1 MPGPNDF
8 AAARVTD
15 AASVAS
21 ELALRRQAA
30 AGHYGAASHAVALS
44 AIREIISMSTTAL
57 TFAPREVSIER
68 RIDGTLVLSSPLEWT
83 PCDWRITDFLPR
95 WANAVPDRVFLA
107 QRNAKGGW
115 DEITYSEAWSQ
126 VQAVGQSL
134 IDMGA
139 KPADKLAVLSGNSIE
154 NAVISFAAMSIG
166 VILAPISPN
175 YTLMPG
181 GLARLKD
188 VAEVLRPSFVFVQ
201 SGRDFSAGRAIPELA
216 AATWISVD
224 GAPDTVPFQALTA
237 RTGNE
242 GFERASRVVPCEAV
256 AKILFTS
263 GSTGFPKGVLNTH
276 RMMASSL
283 QMGSLL
289 VSPPAVPVQVEWLP
303 WHHTMGSNVILHGI
317 LKNGGTL
324 YIDDG
329 RPLPQLFHKTV
340 ANLREISPTAMF
352 NVPAGYNLLCDAIE
366 NDLDLGASVF
376 KRMDRLSYAGAA
388 ISQGTLEKLYRLTFA
403 VTGRR
408 IPVMSGY
415 GTTETAPTIS
425 STHWATDQPG
435 EIGLPAPGLQLKLIP
450 VSDTYEARVKGPNV
464 TPGYLERPDLTERA
478 FDEEGF
484 YRIGDTV
491 SFLDPQKPELG
502 LRFTGRISENFKLAN
517 GTWVSIGNMRAA
529 ILAAT
534 RGVLLDIVVAGENRE
549 ACALLCWLN
558 PTEAARVSKSLAA
571 DPTCDPFVI
580 QFLRDRF
587 QEYNE
592 TVGSSERVCSFSLLK
607 DPPSMA
613 AGEITDKAYVNQR
626 AVLKVRSEQVER
638 LYSNEPGRDVVRV

>member
-1 MPGPNDF
+1 
-8 AAARVTD
+8 
-15 AASVAS
+15 
-21 ELALRRQAA
+21 
-30 AGHYGAASHAVALS
+30 
-44 AIREIISMSTTAL
+44 MSTTAL

>member
-1 MPGPNDF
+1 VP
-8 AAARVTD
+8 
-15 AASVAS
+15 AS
-21 ELALRRQAA
+21 R
-30 AGHYGAASHAVALS
+30 
-44 AIREIISMSTTAL
+44 AIGSPAIQEINSMSTTAL
-57 TFAPREVSIER
+57 TFAPREICIER
-68 RIDGTLVLSSPLEWT
+68 RPDDTLILSSPLEWK
-83 PCDWRITDFLPR
+83 PCEWRITDFLPS
-95 WANAVPDRVFLA
+95 WADAVPDRVFLA

-115 DEITYSEAWSQ
+115 DEITYGEAWSQ

-134 IDMGA
+134 IEMGA
-139 KPADKLAVLSGNSIE
+139 KPADRLAILSGNSIE

-188 VAEVLRPSFVFVQ
+188 IAEVLRPSFVFVQ
-201 SGRDFSAGRAIPELA
+201 SAHDFSAGRSIAELA

-224 GAPDTVPFQALTA
+224 DAPDAVPLGGLTG

-242 GFERASRVVPCEAV
+242 GFAQASRAVSCDDV

-289 VSPPAVPVQVEWLP
+289 VSPPAAPIQVEWLP
-303 WHHTMGSNVILHGI
+303 WHHTMGSNVILHSI

-329 RPLPQLFHKTV
+329 RPMPQLFHKTV
-340 ANLREISPTAMF
+340 ANLKEISPTAMF

-366 NDLDLGASVF
+366 KDLDLGVSVF

-388 ISQGTLEKLYRLTFA
+388 ISQGTLEKLYRLTSSI
-403 VTGRR
+403 TGRP

-425 STHWATDQPG
+425 TTHWATDQPG

-464 TPGYLERPDLTERA
+464 TPGYLGRPDLTEKA

-534 RGVLLDIVVAGENRE
+534 RGVLSDIVVAGENRE

-558 PTEAARVSKSLAA
+558 PTEVARILKTPAGDL
-571 DPTCDPFVI
+571 TCDPLVVP
-580 QFLRDRF
+580 FLKDRF
-587 QEYNE
+587 RDYNE
-592 TVGSSERVCSFSLLK
+592 TVGSSEKICSFCLLK
-607 DPPSMA
+607 DPPSIA
-613 AGEITDKAYVNQR
+613 AGEITDKAYINQR
-626 AVLKVRSEQVER
+626 AVLKARSEQVER
-638 LYSNEPGRDVVRV
+638 LYASEPGPDVIRV

>member
-1 MPGPNDF
+1 MSSN
-8 AAARVTD
+8 
-15 AASVAS
+15 
-21 ELALRRQAA
+21 ALR
-30 AGHYGAASHAVALS
+30 
-44 AIREIISMSTTAL
+44 
-57 TFAPREVSIER
+57 FAPRDVCIER
-68 RIDGTLVLSSPLEWT
+68 RPDGALILSSPTEWS
-83 PCDWRITDFLPR
+83 PCDWRITDFLPK
-95 WANAVPDRVFLA
+95 WSDAVPDRVFLA

-115 DEITYSEAWSQ
+115 DELTYGEAWSQ

-154 NAVISFAAMSIG
+154 NAVISFAVMSMG
-166 VILAPISPN
+166 LILAPISPN

-188 VAEVLRPSFVFVQ
+188 IAETLRPSFVFVQ
-201 SGRDFSAGRAIPELA
+201 SGRDFSAARSIAELA

-224 GAPDTVPFQALTA
+224 GAPDTVPFSTLTG
-237 RTGNE
+237 RTGSA
-242 GFERASRVVPCEAV
+242 GFAQASDAVSCDAV

-289 VSPPAVPVQVEWLP
+289 VSPPEAPVQVEWLP

-352 NVPAGYNLLCDAIE
+352 NVPAGYNLLCDAVE
-366 NDLDLGASVF
+366 KDLDLGASVF

-388 ISQGTLEKLYRLTFA
+388 ISHGTLEKLYRLTFS

-425 STHWATDQPG
+425 TTHWATDQPG

-450 VSDTYEARVKGPNV
+450 VSDTYEVRVKGPNV
-464 TPGYLERPDLTERA
+464 TPGYLGRPDLTEMA

-491 SFLDPQKPELG
+491 SFLDPQKPERG

-534 RGVLLDIVVAGENRE
+534 RGVLLDIVVAGENRDS
-549 ACALLCWLN
+549 CALLCWLN
-558 PTEAARVSKSLAA
+558 PTEAARISQAPAA
-571 DPTCDPFVI
+571 ELTSDPRVV

-587 QEYNE
+587 RDYNE
-592 TVGSSERVCSFSLLK
+592 TVGSSERICSFALLQ

-638 LYSNEPGRDVVRV
+638 LYTNEPVQDVVRV

>member
-1 MPGPNDF
+1 
-8 AAARVTD
+8 
-15 AASVAS
+15 
-21 ELALRRQAA
+21 
-30 AGHYGAASHAVALS
+30 
-44 AIREIISMSTTAL
+44 MSTKPL
-57 TFAPREVSIER
+57 TFAPRELSVER
-68 RIDGTLVLSSPLEWT
+68 RIDGTLILRSPLELG
-83 PCDWRITDFLPR
+83 PCDWRVTDFLPR
-95 WANAVPDRVFLA
+95 WAAAAPQRIFLA

-115 DEITYSEAWSQ
+115 DEITYGEAWSQ

-139 KPADKLAVLSGNSIE
+139 KPADRLAVLSGNSIE

-188 VAEVLRPSFVFVQ
+188 IAQVLRPNFVFVQ
-201 SGRDFSAGRAIPELA
+201 SGRDFSAARSVPELA
-216 AATWISVD
+216 DSTWISVD
-224 GAPDTVPFQALTA
+224 GAPDTIPFRVLTD
-237 RTGNE
+237 RTGCE
-242 GFERASRVVPCEAV
+242 GFTRASGAISSDAV

-263 GSTGFPKGVLNTH
+263 GSTGLPKGVLNTH

-289 VSPPAVPVQVEWLP
+289 VSPPEAPVQVEWLP

-329 RPLPQLFHKTV
+329 RPLPQLFHKSV
-340 ANLREISPTAMF
+340 ANLKEISPTAMF

-366 NDLDLGASVF
+366 NDAALGASIF
-376 KRMDRLSYAGAA
+376 KRLDRLSYAGAA
-388 ISQGTLEKLYRLTFA
+388 ISQGTLEKLYRLTSSI
-403 VTGRR
+403 TGRR

-425 STHWATDQPG
+425 TTHWATDRPG
-435 EIGLPAPGLQLKLIP
+435 EIGLPAPGVQLKLIP

-464 TPGYLERPDLTERA
+464 TPGYLGRADLTEKA

-491 SFLDPQKPELG
+491 SFIDPEKPELG

-517 GTWVSIGNMRAA
+517 GTWVAIGAMRAA

-558 PTEAARVSKSLAA
+558 PTEAARISNAPAGDL
-571 DPTCDPFVI
+571 TCDSKVI
-580 QFLRDRF
+580 EFLKHRL

-592 TVGSSERVCSFSLLK
+592 AVGSSEKICSFTLLK
-607 DPPSMA
+607 DPPSLA

-626 AVLKVRSEQVER
+626 AVLKHRAEQTDR
-638 LYSNEPGRDVVRV
+638 LHCNEPDATVIRV

>member
-1 MPGPNDF
+1 
-8 AAARVTD
+8 
-15 AASVAS
+15 
-21 ELALRRQAA
+21 
-30 AGHYGAASHAVALS
+30 
-44 AIREIISMSTTAL
+44 MSRAL
-57 TFAPREVSIER
+57 TFAPRELSIER
-68 RIDGTLVLSSPLEWT
+68 RTDGTLMLSSPLELGR
-83 PCDWRITDFLPR
+83 CDWRITDFLPT
-95 WANAVPDRVFLA
+95 WANSAPDRIFLA
-107 QRNAKGGW
+107 QRNVNGGW
-115 DEITYSEAWSQ
+115 DEITYREAWLQ

-154 NAVISFAAMSIG
+154 NAVISFAAMSMG

-188 VAEVLRPSFVFVQ
+188 IAEALRPKFVFVQ
-201 SGRDFSAGRAIPELA
+201 SGRDFSAARSIPELA
-216 AATWISVD
+216 AASWISVD
-224 GAPDTVPFQALTA
+224 GAPDTSPFLALTT
-237 RTGNE
+237 RTGIE
-242 GFERASRVVPCEAV
+242 GFERASRAVSCDDV

-289 VSPPAVPVQVEWLP
+289 VSPPEAPVQVEWLP
-303 WHHTMGSNVILHGI
+303 WHHTMGSNVILHSI

-329 RPLPQLFHKTV
+329 RPLPQLFHKTIT
-340 ANLREISPTAMF
+340 NLKEISPTAMF

-376 KRMDRLSYAGAA
+376 KRLDRLSYAGAA
-388 ISQGTLEKLYRLTFA
+388 ISQGTLEKLNRLTSSI
-403 VTGRR
+403 TGRR

-425 STHWATDQPG
+425 TTHWATDQPG
-435 EIGLPAPGLQLKLIP
+435 EIGLPAPGLRLKLIP

-464 TPGYLERPDLTERA
+464 TPGYLERPDLTEKA

-534 RGVLLDIVVAGENRE
+534 RGVLQDIVVAGENRE
-549 ACALLCWLN
+549 SCALLCWLN
-558 PTEAARVSKSLAA
+558 PTEAARISKTPAA
-571 DPTCDPFVI
+571 DLTCDPLVV
-580 QFLRDRF
+580 QFLKDRF

-592 TVGSSERVCSFSLLK
+592 TVGSSERICSFSLLK
-607 DPPSMA
+607 DPPSLA

-626 AVLKVRSEQVER
+626 AVLKHRSGQVER
-638 LYSNEPGRDVVRV
+638 LYCYEASRDVIQV

>member
-1 MPGPNDF
+1 
-8 AAARVTD
+8 
-15 AASVAS
+15 
-21 ELALRRQAA
+21 
-30 AGHYGAASHAVALS
+30 
-44 AIREIISMSTTAL
+44 MSTKAL
-57 TFAPREVSIER
+57 TFAPRELSIER
-68 RIDGTLVLSSPLEWT
+68 RTDGTLVLSSPLELGK
-83 PCDWRITDFLPR
+83 CDWRITDFLPS
-95 WANAVPDRVFLA
+95 WANSVPDRIFLA

-115 DEITYSEAWSQ
+115 DEITYSEAWLQ

-134 IDMGA
+134 MDMGA
-139 KPADKLAVLSGNSIE
+139 KPADKLAILSGNSIE

-188 VAEVLRPSFVFVQ
+188 IAEALRPNFVFVQ
-201 SGRDFSAGRAIPELA
+201 SGRDYSAGRSIPELA

-224 GAPDTVPFQALTA
+224 GAPDTVPFGALTS
-237 RTGNE
+237 RTGSE
-242 GFERASRVVPCEAV
+242 GFADASRAVSCDAV

-289 VSPPAVPVQVEWLP
+289 VSPPDAPVQVEWLP

-388 ISQGTLEKLYRLTFA
+388 ISQGTLEKLYRLTSSI
-403 VTGRR
+403 TGRR

-425 STHWATDQPG
+425 TTHWATDQPG

-464 TPGYLERPDLTERA
+464 TPGYLGRPDLTEKA

-534 RGVLLDIVVAGENRE
+534 CGALLDIVIAGENRE
-549 ACALLCWLN
+549 SCALLCWLN
-558 PTEAARVSKSLAA
+558 PTEAARISKTPGSDL
-571 DPTCDPFVI
+571 TCDLLVV
-580 QFLRDRF
+580 QFLKNRL
-587 QEYNE
+587 QEYHE
-592 TVGSSERVCSFSLLK
+592 TVGSSERIYSFALLK
-607 DPPSMA
+607 DPPSLA

-626 AVLKVRSEQVER
+626 AVLKNRSEQVER
-638 LYSNEPGRDVVRV
+638 LYCSEPDRDVFRV

>member
-1 MPGPNDF
+1 
-8 AAARVTD
+8 
-15 AASVAS
+15 
-21 ELALRRQAA
+21 
-30 AGHYGAASHAVALS
+30 
-44 AIREIISMSTTAL
+44 MSTTAL
-57 TFAPREVSIER
+57 TFAPRELCIDR
-68 RIDGTLVLSSPLEWT
+68 RSDGALILSSPLEWT

-95 WANAVPDRVFLA
+95 WADAAPDRIFLA
-107 QRNAKGGW
+107 QRNIKGGW
-115 DEITYSEAWSQ
+115 DEITYSDAWSQ

-139 KPADKLAVLSGNSIE
+139 KPADRLAVLSGNSIE
-154 NAVISFAAMSIG
+154 NAVISFAAMCIG

-188 VAEVLRPSFVFVQ
+188 VAEVLCPRFVFVQ
-201 SGRDFSAGRAIPELA
+201 NARDFSAGRAIPELA
-216 AATWISVD
+216 AAAWISVD
-224 GAPDTVPFQALTA
+224 SAPDMVPFRTLTS
-237 RTGNE
+237 RTANE
-242 GFERASRVVPCEAV
+242 GFAHASRAVSCDDV

-289 VSPPAVPVQVEWLP
+289 VSPPTAPVQVEWLP
-303 WHHTMGSNVILHGI
+303 WHHTMGSNVILHSI

-329 RPLPQLFHKTV
+329 RPMPQLFHKTV
-340 ANLREISPTAMF
+340 ANLKEISPTAMF

-366 NDLDLGASVF
+366 KDLELGASVF
-376 KRMDRLSYAGAA
+376 RRMDRLSYAGAA
-388 ISQGTLEKLYRLTFA
+388 ISQSTLERLYRLTSSI
-403 VTGRR
+403 TGRR

-425 STHWATDQPG
+425 TTHWATDRPG

-464 TPGYLERPDLTERA
+464 TPGYLGRPDLTERA

-491 SFLDPQKPELG
+491 SFLDSQKPELG

-529 ILAAT
+529 ILTAT
-534 RGVLLDIVVAGENRE
+534 RGALLDIVVAGENRE

-558 PTEAARVSKSLAA
+558 PTEAARISNTSAGDLIS
-571 DPTCDPFVI
+571 DPLVI
-580 QFLRDRF
+580 QFLKDRF
-587 QEYNE
+587 RDYNE
-592 TVGSSERVCSFSLLK
+592 TVGSSDRICAFSLLK

-613 AGEITDKAYVNQR
+613 TGEITDKAYVNQR
-626 AVLKVRSEQVER
+626 AVLKVRSEQVEH
-638 LYSNEPGRDVVRV
+638 LYADDPGPDVIRV

>member
-1 MPGPNDF
+1 M
-8 AAARVTD
+8 
-15 AASVAS
+15 
-21 ELALRRQAA
+21 
-30 AGHYGAASHAVALS
+30 
-44 AIREIISMSTTAL
+44 
-57 TFAPREVSIER
+57 
-68 RIDGTLVLSSPLEWT
+68 SSPLELGK
-83 PCDWRITDFLPR
+83 CDWRITDFLPT
-95 WANAVPDRVFLA
+95 WAKSVPDRIFLA
-107 QRNAKGGW
+107 QRNANGGW
-115 DEITYSEAWSQ
+115 DEVSYSQAWLQ
-126 VQAVGQSL
+126 VQAVGQGL

-139 KPADKLAVLSGNSIE
+139 KPADKLAILSGNSIE
-154 NAVISFAAMSIG
+154 NAVMSFAAMSIG
-166 VILAPISPN
+166 VIVAPISPN

-188 VAEVLRPSFVFVQ
+188 IAEALRPNFVFVQ
-201 SGRDFSAGRAIPELA
+201 SGRDFSAGRSVPELA

-224 GAPDTVPFQALTA
+224 GAPDTVPFGALTS
-237 RTGNE
+237 RTGS
-242 GFERASRVVPCEAV
+242 ERFADASRAVSCDAV

-289 VSPPAVPVQVEWLP
+289 VSPPDAPVQVEWLP

-366 NDLDLGASVF
+366 NDLELGARVF

-388 ISQGTLEKLYRLTFA
+388 ISQGTLEKLYRLTWSI
-403 VTGRR
+403 TGRR

-425 STHWATDQPG
+425 TTHWATDQPG
-435 EIGLPAPGLQLKLIP
+435 EIGLPAPGLQLKLVP

-464 TPGYLERPDLTERA
+464 TPGYLGMPDLTEKA

-491 SFLDPQKPELG
+491 SFLHPQKPELG
-502 LRFTGRISENFKLAN
+502 LRFTGRISE
-517 GTWVSIGNMRAA
+517 
-529 ILAAT
+529 
-534 RGVLLDIVVAGENRE
+534 
-549 ACALLCWLN
+549 
-558 PTEAARVSKSLAA
+558 
-571 DPTCDPFVI
+571 
-580 QFLRDRF
+580 
-587 QEYNE
+587 
-592 TVGSSERVCSFSLLK
+592 
-607 DPPSMA
+607 
-613 AGEITDKAYVNQR
+613 
-626 AVLKVRSEQVER
+626 
-638 LYSNEPGRDVVRV
+638 

>member
-1 MPGPNDF
+1 
-8 AAARVTD
+8 
-15 AASVAS
+15 
-21 ELALRRQAA
+21 
-30 AGHYGAASHAVALS
+30 
-44 AIREIISMSTTAL
+44 MSTKAL
-57 TFAPREVSIER
+57 TFAARELSIER
-68 RIDGTLVLSSPLEWT
+68 RTDGTLVLSSPLELGK
-83 PCDWRITDFLPR
+83 CDWRITDFLPS
-95 WANAVPDRVFLA
+95 WAHSVPDRIFLA
-107 QRNAKGGW
+107 QRNANGKW
-115 DEITYSEAWSQ
+115 DEITYGEAWSQ

-134 IDMGA
+134 IEMGA
-139 KPADKLAVLSGNSIE
+139 KPADKLAILSGNSIE

-188 VAEVLRPSFVFVQ
+188 IAEALRPNFVFVQ
-201 SGRDFSAGRAIPELA
+201 SGRDFSAGRSIPELA

-224 GAPDTVPFQALTA
+224 RSPDTVPFDALTS
-237 RTGNE
+237 RTEIE
-242 GFERASRVVPCEAV
+242 GFADASRAISCDAV

-283 QMGSLL
+283 QMGSRL
-289 VSPPAVPVQVEWLP
+289 VSPPDAPVQVEWLP

-340 ANLREISPTAMF
+340 ANLKEISPTAMF

-388 ISQGTLEKLYRLTFA
+388 ISQGTLEKLYQLTSSI
-403 VTGRR
+403 TGRR

-425 STHWATDQPG
+425 TTHWATDQPG
-435 EIGLPAPGLQLKLIP
+435 EIGLPAPGLLLKLIP
-450 VSDTYEARVKGPNV
+450 VSDTYEVRVKGPNV
-464 TPGYLERPDLTERA
+464 TPGYLGRPDLTEKA

-534 RGVLLDIVVAGENRE
+534 RGVLLDIVVAGENLE
-549 ACALLCWLN
+549 SCALLGWLN
-558 PTEAARVSKSLAA
+558 PTEAARISKTPASDLTS
-571 DPTCDPFVI
+571 DPLVV
-580 QFLRDRF
+580 QFLKERL

-592 TVGSSERVCSFSLLK
+592 TVGSSERIYSFSLLK
-607 DPPSMA
+607 DPPSLA

-626 AVLKVRSEQVER
+626 AVLKNRSEQVEH
-638 LYSNEPGRDVVRV
+638 LYWNEPNQDVIRV

>member
-1 MPGPNDF
+1 
-8 AAARVTD
+8 
-15 AASVAS
+15 
-21 ELALRRQAA
+21 
-30 AGHYGAASHAVALS
+30 
-44 AIREIISMSTTAL
+44 MSTKAL
-57 TFAPREVSIER
+57 TFAPREVSMER
-68 RIDGTLVLSSPLEWT
+68 RPDGALILSSPLEWK
-83 PCDWRITDFLPR
+83 PCDWRITDFLPN
-95 WANAVPDRVFLA
+95 WASAAPDRIFLA

-134 IDMGA
+134 LDLGA
-139 KPADKLAVLSGNSIE
+139 KPADKLAILSGNSIE
-154 NAVISFAAMSIG
+154 NAVVSFAAMSIG
-166 VILAPISPN
+166 VILASISPN

-188 VAEVLRPSFVFVQ
+188 IAEVLRPSFVFVQ
-201 SGRDFSAGRAIPELA
+201 SGREFSAGRTIPELA
-216 AATWISVD
+216 PATWISVD
-224 GAPDTVPFQALTA
+224 GAPDTVPFRTLTA
-237 RTGNE
+237 RTACD
-242 GFERASRVVPCEAV
+242 GFAGASRAVSCDAV

-289 VSPPAVPVQVEWLP
+289 VSPPAAPVQVEWLP

-340 ANLREISPTAMF
+340 ANLKEVSPTAMF
-352 NVPAGYNLLCDAIE
+352 NVPAGYNLLCDAVE
-366 NDLDLGASVF
+366 KDLDLGASVF
-376 KRMDRLSYAGAA
+376 KRMDRMSYAGAA
-388 ISQGTLEKLYRLTFA
+388 ISKDTLEKLYRLTLS

-425 STHWATDQPG
+425 TTHWATDRPG

-450 VSDTYEARVKGPNV
+450 VSDTYEVRVKGPNV
-464 TPGYLERPDLTERA
+464 TPGYLGRPDLTEMA

-549 ACALLCWLN
+549 ACSLLCWLN
-558 PTEAARVSKSLAA
+558 PTEAARISKAPGADLTSDLA
-571 DPTCDPFVI
+571 VVK
-580 QFLRDRF
+580 FLQDRF
-587 QEYNE
+587 RDYNE
-592 TVGSSERVCSFSLLK
+592 TVGSSERICSFILLK

-638 LYSNEPGRDVVRV
+638 LYTHEAGADVIRV

>member
-1 MPGPNDF
+1 
-8 AAARVTD
+8 
-15 AASVAS
+15 
-21 ELALRRQAA
+21 
-30 AGHYGAASHAVALS
+30 
-44 AIREIISMSTTAL
+44 MSRAL
-57 TFAPREVSIER
+57 TFAPRELSIER
-68 RIDGTLVLSSPLEWT
+68 RTDGTLMLSSPLELGK
-83 PCDWRITDFLPR
+83 CDWRITDFLPT
-95 WANAVPDRVFLA
+95 WANAAPDRIFLA
-107 QRNAKGGW
+107 QRNANGGW
-115 DEITYSEAWSQ
+115 DEITYREAWLQ

-154 NAVISFAAMSIG
+154 NAVISFAAMSMG

-188 VAEVLRPSFVFVQ
+188 IAEALRPKFVFVQ
-201 SGRDFSAGRAIPELA
+201 SGRDFSAARSIPELA
-216 AATWISVD
+216 AASWISVD
-224 GAPDTVPFQALTA
+224 GAPDTSPFLALTT
-237 RTGNE
+237 RTGSE
-242 GFERASRVVPCEAV
+242 GFERASRAVSCDDV

-289 VSPPAVPVQVEWLP
+289 VSPPEAPVQVEWLP
-303 WHHTMGSNVILHGI
+303 WHHTMGSNVILHSI

-329 RPLPQLFHKTV
+329 RPLPQLFPKTI
-340 ANLREISPTAMF
+340 ANLKEISPTAMF

-376 KRMDRLSYAGAA
+376 KRLDRLSYAGAA
-388 ISQGTLEKLYRLTFA
+388 ISQGTLEKLNRLTSSI
-403 VTGRR
+403 TGRR

-425 STHWATDQPG
+425 TTHWATDQPG
-435 EIGLPAPGLQLKLIP
+435 EIGLPAPGLRLKLIP
-450 VSDTYEARVKGPNV
+450 VSDTYEVRVKGPNV
-464 TPGYLERPDLTERA
+464 TPGYLERPDLTEKA

-534 RGVLLDIVVAGENRE
+534 RGVLQDIVVAGENRE
-549 ACALLCWLN
+549 WCALLCWLN
-558 PTEAARVSKSLAA
+558 PTEAARISKTPAA
-571 DPTCDPFVI
+571 DLTCDPLVV
-580 QFLRDRF
+580 QFLKDRF

-592 TVGSSERVCSFSLLK
+592 TVGSSERICSFSLLK
-607 DPPSMA
+607 DPPSLA

-626 AVLKVRSEQVER
+626 AVLKHRSGQVER
-638 LYSNEPGRDVVRV
+638 LYCNEASRDVIQV

>member
-1 MPGPNDF
+1 ML
-8 AAARVTD
+8 TK
-15 AASVAS
+15 
-21 ELALRRQAA
+21 
-30 AGHYGAASHAVALS
+30 
-44 AIREIISMSTTAL
+44 AL
-57 TFAPREVSIER
+57 TFAARELSIER
-68 RIDGTLVLSSPLEWT
+68 RTDGTLVLSSPLEFGK
-83 PCDWRITDFLPR
+83 CDWRITDFLPI
-95 WANAVPDRVFLA
+95 WAHSVPDRVFLA
-107 QRNAKGGW
+107 QRNANGGW
-115 DEITYSEAWSQ
+115 DEVTYSEAWSQ

-139 KPADKLAVLSGNSIE
+139 KQADKLAILSGNSIE

-175 YTLMPG
+175 YTLMHG

-188 VAEVLRPSFVFVQ
+188 IAETLRPNFVFVQ
-201 SGRDFSAGRAIPELA
+201 RARDYSAGRSIPELA
-216 AATWISVD
+216 AANWISVD
-224 GAPDTVPFQALTA
+224 GAPDTVPFGALTT
-237 RTGNE
+237 RTGSE
-242 GFERASRVVPCEAV
+242 GFADASRAISCDAV

-289 VSPPAVPVQVEWLP
+289 VSPPEAPVQVEWLP

-329 RPLPQLFHKTV
+329 RPLPQFFHKTV
-340 ANLREISPTAMF
+340 ANLKEISPTAMF

-376 KRMDRLSYAGAA
+376 KRLDRLSYAGAA
-388 ISQGTLEKLYRLTFA
+388 ISQGTLENLYRLTSSI
-403 VTGRR
+403 TGRR

-425 STHWATDQPG
+425 TTHWATDQPG

-464 TPGYLERPDLTERA
+464 TPGYLGRPDLTEKA

-549 ACALLCWLN
+549 SCTLLCWLN
-558 PTEAARVSKSLAA
+558 PTEAARISKTPASDL
-571 DPTCDPFVI
+571 TCDLLVV
-580 QFLRDRF
+580 QFLKDRL

-592 TVGSSERVCSFSLLK
+592 TVGSSERICSFALLK
-607 DPPSMA
+607 DPPSLA

-626 AVLKVRSEQVER
+626 AVLKNRSEQVDR
-638 LYSNEPGRDVVRV
+638 LYWSEPNQDVIWV

>member
-1 MPGPNDF
+1 
-8 AAARVTD
+8 
-15 AASVAS
+15 
-21 ELALRRQAA
+21 
-30 AGHYGAASHAVALS
+30 
-44 AIREIISMSTTAL
+44 MSTTAL

-68 RIDGTLVLSSPLEWT
+68 RADGALIVSSPLEWT
-83 PCDWRITDFLPR
+83 PCDWRVTDFLPR

-107 QRNAKGGW
+107 QRNTQGGW
-115 DEITYSEAWSQ
+115 DEITYGDAWSQ

-139 KPADKLAVLSGNSIE
+139 KPADKLAVLSGNSVE

-166 VILAPISPN
+166 MVLAPISPN

-188 VAEVLRPSFVFVQ
+188 IAEVLRPSFVFVQ
-201 SGRDFSAGRAIPELA
+201 SSRDFSAGRAIPELA
-216 AATWISVD
+216 VATWISVD
-224 GAPDTVPFQALTA
+224 GALDTVPFRVLTA
-237 RTGNE
+237 RTGSD
-242 GFERASRVVPCEAV
+242 GFERASREVPCEAV

-263 GSTGFPKGVLNTH
+263 GSTGSPKGVLNTH

-289 VSPPAVPVQVEWLP
+289 VSPPAAPVQVEWLP
-303 WHHTMGSNVILHGI
+303 WHHTMGSNVILHSI

-340 ANLREISPTAMF
+340 ANLKEVSPTAMF

-403 VTGRR
+403 ITGRR

-464 TPGYLERPDLTERA
+464 TPGYLGRPDLTEKA

-491 SFLDPQKPELG
+491 SFLNPEKPELG

-517 GTWVSIGNMRAA
+517 GTWVAIGNMRAA

-558 PTEAARVSKSLAA
+558 PTEAARISKSPAA
-571 DPTCDPFVI
+571 ELICDSLVI
-580 QFLRDRF
+580 QFLKDRF

-592 TVGSSERVCSFSLLK
+592 TVGSSERICSFSLLK

-638 LYSNEPGRDVVRV
+638 LYANEPGRDVVRV

>member
-1 MPGPNDF
+1 MPTK
-8 AAARVTD
+8 V
-15 AASVAS
+15 
-21 ELALRRQAA
+21 
-30 AGHYGAASHAVALS
+30 
-44 AIREIISMSTTAL
+44 L
-57 TFAPREVSIER
+57 TFAPRELSIER
-68 RIDGTLVLSSPLEWT
+68 RIDGTLILSSPLELGK
-83 PCDWRITDFLPR
+83 CDWRITEFLPR
-95 WANAVPDRVFLA
+95 WANSVPDRIFLA
-107 QRNAKGGW
+107 QRNTDGGW
-115 DEITYSEAWSQ
+115 DEITYSEAWLQ

-134 IDMGA
+134 IEMGA
-139 KPADKLAVLSGNSIE
+139 KPADKLAILSGNSIE

-166 VILAPISPN
+166 VIIAPISPN

-188 VAEVLRPSFVFVQ
+188 IAEALRPNFVFVQ
-201 SGRDFSAGRAIPELA
+201 SARDFSAGRAIPELA
-216 AATWISVD
+216 ASTWISVD
-224 GAPDTVPFQALTA
+224 GATDTVPFGVLAS
-237 RTGNE
+237 RTDNE
-242 GFERASRVVPCEAV
+242 GFADASRAISCDAV

-263 GSTGFPKGVLNTH
+263 GSTGLPKGVLNTH
-276 RMMASSL
+276 RMMATSL

-289 VSPPAVPVQVEWLP
+289 VSPADAPVQVEWLP

-329 RPLPQLFHKTV
+329 RPLPQLSHKTV
-340 ANLREISPTAMF
+340 ANLKEISPTAMF

-366 NDLDLGASVF
+366 NDLDLGSRVF
-376 KRMDRLSYAGAA
+376 RRMDRLSYAGAA
-388 ISQGTLEKLYRLTFA
+388 ISQGTLEKLYRLTSSI
-403 VTGRR
+403 TGRR

-425 STHWATDQPG
+425 TTHWATDQPG

-464 TPGYLERPDLTERA
+464 TPGYLGRPDLTEKA

-534 RGVLLDIVVAGENRE
+534 RGVLLDIVIAGENCE
-549 ACALLCWLN
+549 SCALLCWLN
-558 PTEAARVSKSLAA
+558 PTEAARISKTSGPDL
-571 DPTCDPFVI
+571 TCDPLVV
-580 QFLRDRF
+580 QFLKDRF
-587 QEYNE
+587 KEYNE
-592 TVGSSERVCSFSLLK
+592 TVGSSERIYSFSLLN
-607 DPPSMA
+607 DPPSLA

-626 AVLKVRSEQVER
+626 AVLKNRSEQVER
-638 LYSNEPGRDVVRV
+638 LYWKDPNQDVIWV

>member
-1 MPGPNDF
+1 
-8 AAARVTD
+8 
-15 AASVAS
+15 
-21 ELALRRQAA
+21 
-30 AGHYGAASHAVALS
+30 
-44 AIREIISMSTTAL
+44 MSTKPL
-57 TFAPREVSIER
+57 TFAPRELSIER
-68 RIDGTLVLSSPLEWT
+68 RTDGTLMLSSPLELGN
-83 PCDWRITDFLPR
+83 CDWRITDFLPA
-95 WANAVPDRVFLA
+95 WANSVPDRIFLA

-115 DEITYSEAWSQ
+115 DEITYSEAWLQ

-139 KPADKLAVLSGNSIE
+139 RPADKLAILSGNSIE

-181 GLARLKD
+181 GLARLRD
-188 VAEVLRPSFVFVQ
+188 IAEALRPNFVFVQ
-201 SGRDFSAGRAIPELA
+201 SGRDFSAGRSIPELA

-224 GAPDTVPFQALTA
+224 GAPDTVPFSVLTS
-237 RTGNE
+237 RTASE
-242 GFERASRVVPCEAV
+242 GFADASRAVSCDAV

-289 VSPPAVPVQVEWLP
+289 VSPPDAPVQVEWLP

-340 ANLREISPTAMF
+340 ANLKEISPTAMF

-388 ISQGTLEKLYRLTFA
+388 ISQGTLEKLYRLTSSI
-403 VTGRR
+403 TGRR

-425 STHWATDQPG
+425 TTHWATDQPG

-464 TPGYLERPDLTERA
+464 TPGYLGRPDLTEKA

-491 SFLDPQKPELG
+491 SFLDPEKPELG

-549 ACALLCWLN
+549 SCALLCWLN
-558 PTEAARVSKSLAA
+558 PTEAARISKTPASDL
-571 DPTCDPFVI
+571 TCDLVVV
-580 QFLRDRF
+580 QFLKERF

-592 TVGSSERVCSFSLLK
+592 TVGSSEGICSFLLLRE
-607 DPPSMA
+607 PPSLA

-626 AVLKVRSEQVER
+626 AVLKNRSEQVER
-638 LYSNEPGRDVVRV
+638 LYHKEASRDVIRV

>member
-1 MPGPNDF
+1 M
-8 AAARVTD
+8 
-15 AASVAS
+15 
-21 ELALRRQAA
+21 
-30 AGHYGAASHAVALS
+30 
-44 AIREIISMSTTAL
+44 SMTAL
-57 TFAPREVSIER
+57 TFAPRELCIER
-68 RIDGTLVLSSPLEWT
+68 RSDGALILTSPLEWK
-83 PCDWRITDFLPR
+83 PCDWRITDFLPS
-95 WANAVPDRVFLA
+95 WADAAPDRVFLA
-107 QRNAKGGW
+107 QRNVKGGW
-115 DEITYSEAWSQ
+115 DEITYVEAWSQ

-175 YTLMPG
+175 YTLMAG
-181 GLARLKD
+181 GIARLKD
-188 VAEVLRPSFVFVQ
+188 VAEVLRPNFVFVQ
-201 SGRDFSAGRAIPELA
+201 SGRDFSAGRSIPVLA

-224 GAPDTVPFQALTA
+224 GAPDTVSFRALTD
-237 RTGNE
+237 RTGTE
-242 GFERASRVVPCEAV
+242 GFAKASRAVSCDDV

-289 VSPPAVPVQVEWLP
+289 VSPPAAPVQLEWLP

-329 RPLPQLFHKTV
+329 RPMPQLFHKTL
-340 ANLREISPTAMF
+340 ANLKEISPTAMF

-366 NDLDLGASVF
+366 KDPELGANVF

-388 ISQGTLEKLYRLTFA
+388 ISQGTLEKLYRLTSSI
-403 VTGRR
+403 TGRR

-425 STHWATDQPG
+425 TTHWATDRPG

-464 TPGYLERPDLTERA
+464 TPGYLGRPDLTEEA

-558 PTEAARVSKSLAA
+558 PTEAARIAA
-571 DPTCDPFVI
+571 APAEDLTCDSLVI
-580 QFLRDRF
+580 QFLKDRF
-587 QEYNE
+587 RDYNE
-592 TVGSSERVCSFSLLK
+592 TVGSSEKICSFVLLK

-613 AGEITDKAYVNQR
+613 AGEITDKAYINQR
-626 AVLKVRSEQVER
+626 AVLKVRSEQVEG
-638 LYSNEPGRDVVRV
+638 LFANEPVQDVVRV

>member
-1 MPGPNDF
+1 
-8 AAARVTD
+8 
-15 AASVAS
+15 
-21 ELALRRQAA
+21 
-30 AGHYGAASHAVALS
+30 
-44 AIREIISMSTTAL
+44 MSTKAL
-57 TFAPREVSIER
+57 TFAARELSIER
-68 RIDGTLVLSSPLEWT
+68 RTDGTLVLSSPLELGK
-83 PCDWRITDFLPR
+83 CDWRITDFLPS
-95 WANAVPDRVFLA
+95 WAGSVPDRIFLA
-107 QRNAKGGW
+107 QRNVNGGW
-115 DEITYSEAWSQ
+115 DEITYREAWLQ
-126 VQAVGQSL
+126 VRAVGQSL

-154 NAVISFAAMSIG
+154 NAVISFAAMSMG

-188 VAEVLRPSFVFVQ
+188 IAEALRPKFVFVQ
-201 SGRDFSAGRAIPELA
+201 SGRDFSAARSIPELA
-216 AATWISVD
+216 AASWISVD
-224 GAPDTVPFQALTA
+224 GTPDTSPFLALTT
-237 RTGNE
+237 RTGSE
-242 GFERASRVVPCEAV
+242 GFERASRAVSCDAV

-289 VSPPAVPVQVEWLP
+289 VSPPEAPVQVEWLP
-303 WHHTMGSNVILHGI
+303 RHHTMGSNVILHSI

-329 RPLPQLFHKTV
+329 RPLPQLFHKTI

-366 NDLDLGASVF
+366 NDRDLGASVF
-376 KRMDRLSYAGAA
+376 RRMDRLSYAGAA
-388 ISQGTLEKLYRLTFA
+388 ISQGTLEKLYRLTSSI
-403 VTGRR
+403 TGRR

-425 STHWATDQPG
+425 TTHWATDQPG
-435 EIGLPAPGLQLKLIP
+435 EIGLPAPGLRLKLIP

-464 TPGYLERPDLTERA
+464 TPGYLERPDLTEKA

-534 RGVLLDIVVAGENRE
+534 RGVLQDIVVAGENRE
-549 ACALLCWLN
+549 SCALLCWLN
-558 PTEAARVSKSLAA
+558 PTEAARISKTPAA
-571 DPTCDPFVI
+571 DLTCDPLVF
-580 QFLRDRF
+580 QFLKDRF

-592 TVGSSERVCSFSLLK
+592 TVGSSERICSFSLLK
-607 DPPSMA
+607 DPPSLA

-626 AVLKVRSEQVER
+626 AVLKHRSDHVER
-638 LYSNEPGRDVVRV
+638 LYCNEANRDVIQV

>member
-1 MPGPNDF
+1 
-8 AAARVTD
+8 
-15 AASVAS
+15 
-21 ELALRRQAA
+21 
-30 AGHYGAASHAVALS
+30 
-44 AIREIISMSTTAL
+44 MSKAL
-57 TFAPREVSIER
+57 TFAPRELSIER
-68 RIDGTLVLSSPLEWT
+68 RTDGTLILSSPLELGK
-83 PCDWRITDFLPR
+83 CDWRITDFLPT
-95 WANAVPDRVFLA
+95 WANSVPDRIFLA
-107 QRNAKGGW
+107 QRNASGGW
-115 DEITYSEAWSQ
+115 DKITYSEAWSQ

-139 KPADKLAVLSGNSIE
+139 KPADKLAILSGNSIE

-188 VAEVLRPSFVFVQ
+188 IAETLRPNFVFVQ
-201 SGRDFSAGRAIPELA
+201 SGRDFSAGRSIPELA

-224 GAPDTVPFQALTA
+224 GAPDTVPLRNLTA
-237 RTGNE
+237 QGGSD
-242 GFERASRVVPCEAV
+242 GFERTSRAVSCDAV

-289 VSPPAVPVQVEWLP
+289 VSPPDAPVQVEWLP
-303 WHHTMGSNVILHGI
+303 WHHTMGSNVILHSI

-329 RPLPQLFHKTV
+329 RPMPQLFHKTV
-340 ANLREISPTAMF
+340 ANLKEISPTAMF

-366 NDLDLGASVF
+366 SDHALGASVF
-376 KRMDRLSYAGAA
+376 KRVDRLSYAGAA
-388 ISQGTLEKLYRLTFA
+388 ISQATLEKLYRLTLSI
-403 VTGRR
+403 TGRR

-415 GTTETAPTIS
+415 GATETAPTIS
-425 STHWATDQPG
+425 TTHWATDQPG

-464 TPGYLERPDLTERA
+464 TAGYLGRPDLTEKA

-491 SFLDPQKPELG
+491 SFLDPAKPELG
-502 LRFTGRISENFKLAN
+502 LCFTGRISENFKLAN

-534 RGVLLDIVVAGENRE
+534 RGVLLDIVVAGENLE
-549 ACALLCWLN
+549 SCALLCWLN
-558 PTEAARVSKSLAA
+558 PTEAARISKTPASDL
-571 DPTCDPFVI
+571 TCDLLVI
-580 QFLRDRF
+580 QFLKDRF

-592 TVGSSERVCSFSLLK
+592 NVGSSERVYSFSLLK
-607 DPPSMA
+607 DPPSLA

-626 AVLKVRSEQVER
+626 AVLKHRSEQVER
-638 LYSNEPGRDVVRV
+638 LYRNEASQDVVRV

>member
-1 MPGPNDF
+1 
-8 AAARVTD
+8 
-15 AASVAS
+15 
-21 ELALRRQAA
+21 
-30 AGHYGAASHAVALS
+30 
-44 AIREIISMSTTAL
+44 MSTKAL
-57 TFAPREVSIER
+57 TFAARELSIER
-68 RIDGTLVLSSPLEWT
+68 RTDGTLVLSSPLELGK
-83 PCDWRITDFLPR
+83 CDWRITDFLPS
-95 WANAVPDRVFLA
+95 WAGSVPDRIFLA
-107 QRNAKGGW
+107 QRNANGGW
-115 DEITYSEAWSQ
+115 DEITYSEAWLQ

-139 KPADKLAVLSGNSIE
+139 KPADKLAILSGNSIE

-188 VAEVLRPSFVFVQ
+188 IAEALRPNFVFVQ
-201 SGRDFSAGRAIPELA
+201 SGRDFSAGRSIPELA

-224 GAPDTVPFQALTA
+224 GAPDTVPFGVLTS
-237 RTGNE
+237 RTGSE
-242 GFERASRVVPCEAV
+242 GFADASRAISCDAV

-289 VSPPAVPVQVEWLP
+289 VSPPDAPVQVEWLP

-340 ANLREISPTAMF
+340 ANLKEISPTAMF

-366 NDLDLGASVF
+366 NDRDLGASVF
-376 KRMDRLSYAGAA
+376 RRMDRLSYAGAA
-388 ISQGTLEKLYRLTFA
+388 ISQGTLEKLYRLTSSI
-403 VTGRR
+403 TGRR

-425 STHWATDQPG
+425 TTHWATDQPG
-435 EIGLPAPGLQLKLIP
+435 EIGLPAPGLKLKLIP

-464 TPGYLERPDLTERA
+464 TPGYLGRPDLTEKA

-502 LRFTGRISENFKLAN
+502 LRFTGRISENFKLTN

-529 ILAAT
+529 ILAAA

-549 ACALLCWLN
+549 SCALLCWLN
-558 PTEAARVSKSLAA
+558 PTEAARISKTPASDL
-571 DPTCDPFVI
+571 TCDPLVI
-580 QFLRDRF
+580 QFLKDRF

-592 TVGSSERVCSFSLLK
+592 TVGSSERICSFSLLK
-607 DPPSMA
+607 DPPSLA

-626 AVLKVRSEQVER
+626 AVLKHRSEQVER
-638 LYSNEPGRDVVRV
+638 LYCNEASREVIQV

>member
-1 MPGPNDF
+1 MPASGLSQLEH
-8 AAARVTD
+8 AAFDDAIAVTPI
-15 AASVAS
+15 
-21 ELALRRQAA
+21 Q
-30 AGHYGAASHAVALS
+30 
-44 AIREIISMSTTAL
+44 EIIAMSTDAL
-57 TFAPREVSIER
+57 TFAPRELCIEPR
-68 RIDGTLVLSSPLEWT
+68 SDGTLILSSPLEWT
-83 PCDWRITDFLPR
+83 PCDWRITDFLPS
-95 WANAVPDRVFLA
+95 WAGVVPDRVFLA
-107 QRNAKGGW
+107 QRNARGGW
-115 DEITYSEAWSQ
+115 DEITYGEAWSQ

-166 VILAPISPN
+166 VVLAPISPN

-188 VAEVLRPSFVFVQ
+188 IAEVLRPSFVFVQ
-201 SGRDFSAGRAIPELA
+201 SGRDFSAGRSIAELA

-224 GAPDTVPFQALTA
+224 GAPDTVPFGTLTGRA
-237 RTGNE
+237 GCE
-242 GFERASRVVPCEAV
+242 GFAQASRAVSCDAV

-283 QMGSLL
+283 QMGGLL
-289 VSPPAVPVQVEWLP
+289 VSPPTAPVQVEWLP

-329 RPLPQLFHKTV
+329 RPLPQLFAKTV
-340 ANLREISPTAMF
+340 ANLKEISPTAMF
-352 NVPAGYNLLCDAIE
+352 NVPAGYNLLCDAVE
-366 NDLDLGASVF
+366 NDPDLGARVF

-388 ISQGTLEKLYRLTFA
+388 ISQDTLEKLYRLTFA
-403 VTGRR
+403 ATGRR

-425 STHWATDQPG
+425 TTHWATDQPG

-450 VSDTYEARVKGPNV
+450 ISDTYEARVKGPNV
-464 TPGYLERPDLTERA
+464 TPGYLGRPDLTEMA

-484 YRIGDTV
+484 YRIGDTI
-491 SFLDPQKPELG
+491 SFLDPEKPERG

-534 RGVLLDIVVAGENRE
+534 RGVLLEIVVAGENRE

-558 PTEAARVSKSLAA
+558 PTEAARISQNPAA
-571 DPTCDPFVI
+571 DLTCDPLVV
-580 QFLRDRF
+580 QFLKDRF

-592 TVGSSERVCSFSLLK
+592 SVGSSERICSFSLLK

-638 LYSNEPGRDVVRV
+638 LYTGEPCQNVVPV